1 MIDVT
6 CALIVDGNRV
16 LLAQNGPESDHA
28 FQWEFP
34 GGKIGL
40 NESPH
45 ACIIREIQEE
55 LELEIEV
62 ERELVPIDHDYGIKK
77 IRLIPFICRIVGG
90 TLKLN
95 DHVAVSWV
103 KMEELLSSD
112 LSEADK
118 VLIHLEEN
126 RKILKEYLGE

>member
-6 CALIVDGNRV
+6 CALIIDENRV

-34 GGKIGL
+34 GGKIRL
-40 NESPH
+40 NESSR

-55 LELEIEV
+55 LELEIMV
-62 ERELVPIDHDYGIKK
+62 ELELIPVEHDYGIKK

-90 TLKLN
+90 TIKLN

-103 KMEELLSSD
+103 NFEELLTID
-112 LSEADK
+112 FSEADRM
-118 VLIHLEEN
+118 LIQLPEN
-126 RKILKEYLGE
+126 QKILKEYIGE